1 MDQHCGRVPLRLRML
16 PVFCGLLILLAGFAQ
31 GSHLHAS
38 KSNSPV
44 HECSICS
51 VMHSPAMAGGT
62 FELDPAF
69 LLAELACRQ
78 KPFTQSVL
86 PSSSLDIRPPPLV

>member
-1 MDQHCGRVPLRLRML
+1 MDQHCGRVPLRLRVL

-31 GSHLHAS
+31 SSHVHAS

-51 VMHSPAMAGGT
+51 VAHSPAMAGGT
-62 FELDPAF
+62 YELDPAF
-69 LLAELACRQ
+69 LLADLACRL
-78 KPFTQSVL
+78 KPSTQLFL
-86 PSSSLDIRPPPLV
+86 PSSSLYIRPPPLL